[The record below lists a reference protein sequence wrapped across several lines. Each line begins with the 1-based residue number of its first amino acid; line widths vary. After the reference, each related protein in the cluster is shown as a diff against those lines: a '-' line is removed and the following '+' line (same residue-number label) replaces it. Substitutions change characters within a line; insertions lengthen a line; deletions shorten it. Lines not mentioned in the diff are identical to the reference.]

1 MPYASSIQV
10 INDANGTAYAFLADN
25 GLIWQ
30 CQWNGEAQRWD
41 KGQAVPGAVGGEKL
55 QALVLDNLW
64 PTESGGSSGNAT
76 TGNNPGIV
84 LAYRV
89 GEGSSAEIV
98 ASFGQWGS
106 DGQLGWSAP
115 VQLTDDQVEEQAF
128 SLTQGTGGGFSLV
141 VQKQQAATP
150 ANALLDKLA
159 NTPADRLEA
168 ELKAAASGERP
179 DSDLYATQF
188 AIAADPSGGLQLN
201 DLTAGRTQALS
212 AVLPPSATASSPPAF
227 SGNTQLSRQ
236 QLISQP
242 AQAAQPLSAGPLLL
256 QSSEP
261 TSPAGV
267 GWQGWQGGAA
277 GQANFS
283 NGGALRVGLLAGQS
297 LLRWQLPNQKSP
309 LSLEGDPL
317 STSQYTGSTGSVVS
331 ASSGS
336 FLTDRGADFGSFGE
350 PQLLGIADDASGLE
364 SFVNESR
371 GTFAEILNP
380 PPSELADEIATFK
393 RPRASSLASGGLA
406 PMASD
411 GISLFGYRGSAVN
424 SVHVHWMLRGLIG
437 LANFGLGGPTVLS
450 TAKVLIDV
458 GTNNRQKIF
467 QDGLMSRGVGEEGWT
482 KVKSGFAVGGGG
494 DLQTIYQYQGKGKP
508 YLVSLQSEESIGA
521 DFESTS
527 LRFSDTGGS
536 LMINT
541 AVSSGWL
548 FEQTLT
554 SAEGGRL
561 PSWLADLGYAG
572 GAAADLEKTG
582 FGGYGALRGG
592 YSPGKGLNSYSGV
605 LGSPIAGNGR
615 RNLQGINAGVGSAL
629 AALGPATAIT
639 AAVRGGLGTDSEL
652 THGSGLYLFT
662 RLTGR
667 WLYKSVLGLQF
678 TVANKLVKFLAGE
691 EKGVGTDN
699 FYASFGLALP
709 LGGSVPL
716 LSYSL
721 SKSWGGG

>member
-1 MPYASSIQV
+1 M
-10 INDANGTAYAFLADN
+10 
-25 GLIWQ
+25 
-30 CQWNGEAQRWD
+30 
-41 KGQAVPGAVGGEKL
+41 
-55 QALVLDNLW
+55 
-64 PTESGGSSGNAT
+64 
-76 TGNNPGIV
+76 
-84 LAYRV
+84 
-89 GEGSSAEIV
+89 
-98 ASFGQWGS
+98 
-106 DGQLGWSAP
+106 
-115 VQLTDDQVEEQAF
+115 
-128 SLTQGTGGGFSLV
+128 
-141 VQKQQAATP
+141 
-150 ANALLDKLA
+150 
-159 NTPADRLEA
+159 
-168 ELKAAASGERP
+168 
-179 DSDLYATQF
+179 
-188 AIAADPSGGLQLN
+188 
-201 DLTAGRTQALS
+201 
-212 AVLPPSATASSPPAF
+212 
-227 SGNTQLSRQ
+227 
-236 QLISQP
+236 
-242 AQAAQPLSAGPLLL
+242 
-256 QSSEP
+256 
-261 TSPAGV
+261 
-267 GWQGWQGGAA
+267 
-277 GQANFS
+277 
-283 NGGALRVGLLAGQS
+283 
-297 LLRWQLPNQKSP
+297 
-309 LSLEGDPL
+309 
-317 STSQYTGSTGSVVS
+317 
-331 ASSGS
+331 
-336 FLTDRGADFGSFGE
+336 
-350 PQLLGIADDASGLE
+350 
-364 SFVNESR
+364 
-371 GTFAEILNP
+371 
-380 PPSELADEIATFK
+380 
-393 RPRASSLASGGLA
+393 
-406 PMASD
+406 
-411 GISLFGYRGSAVN
+411 N
-424 SVHVHWMLRGLIG
+424 SVHVHPQLRGVIG
-437 LANFGLGGPTVLS
+437 LANVGRGGPTVLS
-450 TAKVLIDV
+450 AAKVLIDV

-467 QDGLMSRGVGEEGWT
+467 QDGLMSRGEGETGWT

-667 WLYKSVLGLQF
+667 YLYKSILGLQF
-678 TVANKLVKFLAGE
+678 TVANKLTKFLAGE

>member
-1 MPYASSIQV
+1 LPYASSIQV
-10 INDANGTAYAFLADN
+10 VNDANGTAYAFLADN

-64 PTESGGSSGNAT
+64 PTESGGSSGDAT

-98 ASFGQWGS
+98 ASLGQWGS
-106 DGQLGWSAP
+106 DGQLGWSTP
-115 VQLTDDQVEEQAF
+115 VQLTDDQVEDQAF
-128 SLTQGTGGGFSLV
+128 SLMEGKGGGFSLV

-150 ANALLDKLA
+150 VNALLDKLA
-159 NTPADRLEA
+159 NTPDGRLEA
-168 ELKAAASGERP
+168 ELKAAASGEQP

-283 NGGALRVGLLAGQS
+283 NGGTLRVGLLAGQN
-297 LLRWQLPNQKSP
+297 LLRWQLPNQKKLR
-309 LSLEGDPL
+309 LSLKDDNITNHYIATEGSD
-317 STSQYTGSTGSVVS
+317 S
-331 ASSGS
+331 ASG
-336 FLTDRGADFGSFGE
+336 
-350 PQLLGIADDASGLE
+350 DDESGLG
-364 SFVNESR
+364 SFVNDSSGR
-371 GTFAEILNP
+371 AAKILNP
-380 PPSELADEIATFK
+380 PPSELADKFATFK
-393 RPRASSLASGGLA
+393 RPRASSWASGGLA

-536 LMINT
+536 LMIIT

-572 GAAADLEKTG
+572 GAAADLEKNI
-582 FGGYGALRGG
+582 FGGYGALPGSFKSG
-592 YSPGKGLNSYSGV
+592 FGSPGKGLNSYSGV
-605 LGSPIAGNGR
+605 LGNSIAGNNR

-667 WLYKSVLGLQF
+667 WLYKSLLGLQF